1 MYNNNAIGT
10 HGNVLNSLFTAGI
23 ILLYK
28 YQSITVPT
36 LHVTVNAIYIY
47 GWLMAG
53 ITSCRNT

>member
-47 GWLMAG
+47 VRQKVFLLL
-53 ITSCRNT
+53 